1 MLLHEL
7 GVSRGLSRIG
17 RLCSALEGVT
27 RCTMNTV
34 TETMLWILTGNTI
47 VYYTRIVAP
56 RRRNCQLKDTAMRF
70 FPLTFANS
78 DNNDD
83 NDDND
88 DVDNVDDN
96 NLEG

>member
-1 MLLHEL
+1 M
-7 GVSRGLSRIG
+7 
-17 RLCSALEGVT
+17 LCSRRRDTLYYEHFT
-27 RCTMNTV
+27 RIV
-34 TETMLWILTGNTI
+34 TETMLCILTGNTI
-47 VYYTRIVAP
+47 VCYTRIVAP

-70 FPLTFANS
+70 FPLTFSS

>member
-1 MLLHEL
+1 MYYEHYT
-7 GVSRGLSRIG
+7 RI
-17 RLCSALEGVT
+17 
-27 RCTMNTV
+27 V

-47 VYYTRIVAP
+47 VCYTRIVAP

-70 FPLTFANS
+70 FPLTLASS
-78 DNNDD
+78 DTDD
-83 NDDND
+83 DDDDND